1 MLVHGARSAGQKLP
15 ASPALRQARA
25 RERDVRDD
33 WNLIQNYFKEVDHQ
47 ADQMQTV
54 SL

>member
-1 MLVHGARSAGQKLP
+1 MEELIRNEKEQLW
-15 ASPALRQARA
+15 A